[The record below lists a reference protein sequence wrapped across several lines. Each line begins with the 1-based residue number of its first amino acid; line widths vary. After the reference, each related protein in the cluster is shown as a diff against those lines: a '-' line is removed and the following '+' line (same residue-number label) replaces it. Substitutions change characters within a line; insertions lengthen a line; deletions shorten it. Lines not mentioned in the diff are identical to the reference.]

1 MSTPQISTQEARRLF
16 LGAQGLLADPARKAT
31 PATLAKLIEQM
42 GFVQLD
48 SINYV
53 ERAHHL
59 TLGSRLDAYRHEH
72 FSHLLETKR
81 HLFEHWTHDASAIP
95 TIWFRHWKPR
105 FKRYEGRLLNPS
117 SWINRLG
124 KERDQI
130 LEFVCQRIEREGPLR
145 SQDFE
150 HDRKGKSAGWWDWK
164 PQKTA
169 LEYLWFTGEL
179 MITRRE
185 KFQKVY
191 DLTERVLPNH
201 TTLAHPSEADHIEWA
216 CRTAFER
223 LVIATP
229 KEIADFW
236 HAITLAQARQWC
248 EQAAKSGELVA
259 VTIEAT
265 IGEKPR
271 TSFALSDWQ
280 ARLRKLPEPP
290 ERMRLLSPFD
300 PVIRD
305 RARVERLFGFDYRF
319 EAFVPE
325 PQRKYGYYVLPI
337 LEGDQLV
344 GRIDPK
350 FQRERDTLEVRK
362 VYWEPTIKVTK
373 ARLKRF
379 DEALARLANL
389 IGAQKMEITEKARR
403 C

>member
-1 MSTPQISTQEARRLF
+1 MITISTETARRLF
-16 LGAQGLLADPARKAT
+16 LGAQGLLADPTRNAT
-31 PATLAKLIEQM
+31 RATLAKLIEQM

-59 TLGSRLDAYRHEH
+59 TLGSRLDDYRHEH
-72 FSHLLETKR
+72 FTHLLETKR

-95 TIWFRHWKPR
+95 TAWFQHWKPR
-105 FKRYEGRLLNPS
+105 FKRYEEKLRGR
-117 SWINRLG
+117 SWWM
-124 KERDQI
+124 
-130 LEFVCQRIEREGPLR
+130 QRIGTQPDKVLDAVRARIAREGPLR

-150 HDRKGKSAGWWDWK
+150 HDRKGQSAGWWDWK
-164 PQKTA
+164 PQKAA

-179 MITRRE
+179 MVTRRE

-191 DLTERVLPNH
+191 DLTERVLPEF
-201 TTLAHPSEADHIEWA
+201 AACSPPSEAEHIEWA

-248 EQAAKSGELVA
+248 EQAVKSGEIAA
-259 VTIEAT
+259 VTIAAT
-265 IGEKPR
+265 NGEKPR
-271 TSFALSDWQ
+271 ASFALSDWQ
-280 ARLRKLPEPP
+280 ARLRKLPEAP

-305 RARVERLFGFDYRF
+305 RARVQRLFGFDYRF

-325 PQRKYGYYVLPI
+325 PQRKYGYYVLPM
-337 LEGDQLV
+337 LEGDNLV

-350 FQRERDTLEVRK
+350 FQRERGALEVRK

-373 ARLKRF
+373 ARQKKL

-389 IGAQKMEITEKARR
+389 IGAERVEVQAR
-403 C
+403 

>member
-1 MSTPQISTQEARRLF
+1 MNSIPLISTAIARRLF
-16 LGAQGLLADPARKAT
+16 LGAQGLLADPTRKAT
-31 PATLAKLIEQM
+31 STTLAKLIEQM

-59 TLGSRLDAYRHEH
+59 TLGSRLDNYRHEH
-72 FSHLLETKR
+72 FTHLLETKR

-95 TIWFRHWKPR
+95 TAWFAHWKPR
-105 FKRYEGRLLNPS
+105 FKRYEEKLRGRPWWMQRIGTKPDKVLHQV
-117 SWINRLG
+117 R
-124 KERDQI
+124 K
-130 LEFVCQRIEREGPLR
+130 RIEREGPLR

-150 HDRKGKSAGWWDWK
+150 HDRKGKAAGWWDWK
-164 PQKTA
+164 PQKAA

-179 MITRRE
+179 MVVRRE

-191 DLTERVLPNH
+191 DLTERVLPDH
-201 TTLAHPSEADHIEWA
+201 AKLVPPSETEHIEWA

-236 HAITLAQARQWC
+236 HAITLPQARQWC
-248 EQAAKSGELVA
+248 QQAAQSGEIVA
-259 VTIEAT
+259 VTIAAT
-265 IGEKPR
+265 NGENPR
-271 TSFALSDWQ
+271 ASFALSDWQ
-280 ARLRKLPEPP
+280 ARLRKLPDPP
-290 ERMRLLSPFD
+290 ERMRWLSPFD

-325 PQRKYGYYVLPI
+325 PQRKYGYYVLPM
-337 LEGDQLV
+337 LEGDKLV

-350 FQRERDTLEVRK
+350 FQRERDLLEVRK
-362 VYWEPTIKVTK
+362 IYWEPTVKVTK
-373 ARLKRF
+373 ARQKRL
-379 DEALARLANL
+379 DEALTRLANL
-389 IGAQKMEITEKARR
+389 IGAKNIEW
-403 C
+403 